1 MKKKERLMIRD
12 STVVLTEY
20 MKWVRNNSNSRP
32 LRTFGITIK
41 QKANSILSL

>member
-32 LRTFGITIK
+32 LRIFAIPIK
-41 QKANSILSL
+41 QRANSILSV